1 MVTFLL
7 RDRSGCIFFETGEL
21 NVQTCKGQI
30 ILCTLANNKKVATHV
45 FLLDDIPL
53 RSFLAHSAIQN
64 ILLKREWP
72 HEFLSLTLASPGAQ
86 KTQFKSPVCEL
97 SEFVESSL
105 WVSLDDLDFVD
116 RFQIKGPRRTE
127 TNKKQTHFGI
137 TYSKQFTT
145 NNFQS

>member
-72 HEFLSLTLASPGAQ
+72 HEFLSLTLASPGAH
-86 KTQFKSPVCEL
+86 
-97 SEFVESSL
+97 
-105 WVSLDDLDFVD
+105 
-116 RFQIKGPRRTE
+116 
-127 TNKKQTHFGI
+127 QTI
-137 TYSKQFTT
+137 
-145 NNFQS
+145 